1 MQDELKNILRDMLA
15 SKAYKDLVAQVADD
29 MFAATL
35 ASLQSE
41 AIKKDPTL
49 LTRAADPRTVEKARK
64 LSRQFAEK
72 TAKQFAEAEVNK
84 IGNAI
89 ADAIAQGKNPRDA
102 IKNLDAVKGLDSNRA
117 KQYERIQQQLEQSAL
132 TDEQLKRALD
142 REYNRLLK
150 ERKKT
155 IAEQEA
161 KEALGASE
169 YERQTERGR
178 THKYW
183 ITRQNERVCP
193 ICSANEAEGVIPIDR
208 AFAASGTQHQPAHVN
223 CGCSVGYVPDNE
235 RAMKA
240 ARQMNERNQILT
252 AKAKQQAE
260 KEKQNGK

>member
-1 MQDELKNILRDMLA
+1 MQDELKNILRDLLA
-15 SKAYKDLVAQVADD
+15 STAYKDLVNKIADD
-29 MFAATL
+29 MFTATL

-41 AIKKDPTL
+41 AVKKDPTL
-49 LTRAADPRTVEKARK
+49 LTRAADPKTVEKARK
-64 LSRQFAEK
+64 LSKQFAEK
-72 TAKQFAEAEVNK
+72 TARQFAESEVKK
-84 IGNAI
+84 IGDAI
-89 ADAIAQGKNPRDA
+89 ADTIAAGKNPRDA
-102 IKNLDAVKGLDSNRA
+102 IRKLDKVKGLDSNRA
-117 KQYERIQQQLEQSAL
+117 KQFEKIQQQLEQSAL
-132 TDEQLKRALD
+132 NDEQLKRALD
-142 REYNRLLK
+142 REYERLLR

-155 IAEQEA
+155 IAEQES

-169 YERQTERGR
+169 YERQTARGR

-193 ICSANEAEGVIPIDR
+193 ICSGNEAEGVIPIGQ

-240 ARQMNERNQILT
+240 AEQMNRRNQILT

-260 KEKQNGK
+260 K